1 MIGEILLGRYKIESE
16 LGKGGMGIVY
26 KAHDTL
32 LNRAVAV
39 KFLNTAGVGT
49 EGRAR
54 LLQEARAVA
63 QLNHPNIVSVYDA
76 AETEGNPFIVMELVK
91 GTTLRK
97 MERPGLPEALH
108 MARQICLA
116 LEHAHS
122 NEIIHRDLKLENI
135 VITDTQTLKLMDFG
149 LARTAD
155 DVRLT
160 AEGTIMGTLAY
171 LAPELIQ
178 GEAATAQSDLYA
190 FGIILYEL
198 LTGQAPFQ
206 GTIPTVLMQHI
217 EGKVTP
223 PSGRNA
229 DVPAELDE
237 LILRLL
243 SKRPE
248 ERPASAKEVLLDL
261 EKMEEQREQEAA
273 ELSALQ
279 EAIDQKF
286 TRLSQLVNTALPPG
300 GNPYLFIQ
308 PFGFSDH
315 IRFFGR
321 EDILAELLERMSG
334 NPVTF
339 LCSSQAA
346 GKTSL
351 LKAGLVPA
359 LLAQG
364 HLPLVISTSSE
375 TLEASIKKDLLPDLD
390 NLPFLKA
397 MSLTKFIDVVASALP
412 EGKML
417 CLLVDDFDVFFEHEE
432 VERNAFQ
439 AEWLRCFNRESANVR
454 WLFCAPSD
462 LYHLLSFFKPE
473 IHPNTNTV
481 NVPILSREAARLAM
495 IKPAEM
501 YGIRI
506 HEEVITSTLDILGGD
521 NIHPAELQ
529 LVCYMLA
536 SNKGA
541 PFKEWTL
548 EHYTKLGK
556 ADGIL
561 RDYLDLAIVDLE
573 PQEREPAWEIL
584 ALLAD
589 PASRTLTD
597 AQLIEKMKS
606 YGVQE
611 NTTRRVLA
619 DLQDSHLIEHSVV
632 YRLSSDSLRPRIEK
646 WQETRSVLIRAQQET
661 VGQLQNIRNSALRG
675 LVGGALGFALVDQL
689 LLTTSSSGLYFE
701 IFFVML
707 AMTVGALAGL
717 LMVFSIDISIAS
729 YTGPK
734 KSLAYLV
741 GGISGA
747 FSFALAMVLYTYLNT
762 NSDEHFLSLIPKAIL
777 EGGLWGLAAGAGTVW
792 ALSSRRPLWVTAPSV
807 ILLCGLVLS
816 SADVVFGVLGRSDAL
831 DTTPFTLALS
841 GVLFPGFILVAAMA
855 GRRKIR

>member
-1 MIGEILLGRYKIESE
+1 MIDEVLLGRYRIESE

-26 KAHDTL
+26 KAHDSL

-39 KFLNTAGVGT
+39 KFLNTVGVGT
-49 EGRAR
+49 EGKAR

-76 AETEGNPFIVMELVK
+76 GETEGNPFIVMELVK
-91 GTTLRK
+91 GTTLRN
-97 MERPGLPEALH
+97 MERLQLPEVLR

-135 VITDTQTLKLMDFG
+135 IITDTQTLKLMDFG

-178 GEAATAQSDLYA
+178 GEPASVQSDLYA

-198 LTGQAPFQ
+198 LTGQAPFH
-206 GTIPTVLMQHI
+206 GAIHTVLMQHI

-223 PSGRNA
+223 PSARNT
-229 DVPAELDE
+229 DVPAALDE

-248 ERPASAKEVLLDL
+248 ERLASAKDVLFTL
-261 EKMEEQREQEAA
+261 EKLEEQLEQDKA
-273 ELSALQ
+273 ELSTLQ
-279 EAIDQKF
+279 KAINQKF
-286 TRLSQLVNTALPPG
+286 TRLNQLANSALPVG

-315 IRFFGR
+315 TRFFGR
-321 EDILAELLERMSG
+321 EDIMVELIERMSG

-339 LCSSQAA
+339 LCSSQGA

-351 LKAGLVPA
+351 LKAGLAPA
-359 LLAQG
+359 LLAHG
-364 HLPLVISTSSE
+364 HLPLVIGASNE
-375 TLEASIKKDLLPDLD
+375 PLEASIKKDLLPDLD
-390 NLPFLKA
+390 HLPFLKA
-397 MSLTKFIDVVASALP
+397 MSLTKFIDLVAGALP
-412 EGKML
+412 ESKML

-432 VERNAFQ
+432 VERNAFHT
-439 AEWLRCFNRESANVR
+439 EWRRCFNGISANVR

-462 LYHLLSFFKPE
+462 LHHLLGFFKPE

-481 NVPILSREAARLAM
+481 NVPILSREAARAAM

-501 YGIRI
+501 YGIHI
-506 HEEVITSTLDILGGD
+506 DEDVITSILDILGGD

-536 SNKGA
+536 SNKGS
-541 PFKEWTL
+541 PLKEWTM
-548 EHYTKLGK
+548 EHYTKMGK

-561 RDYLDLAIVDLE
+561 RDYLDLAIEDLE
-573 PQEREPAWEIL
+573 PQELEPAWKIL
-584 ALLAD
+584 AVLAD
-589 PASRTLTD
+589 PASRTFTD
-597 AQLIEKMKS
+597 EQLIQKMKS

-611 NTTRRVLA
+611 NMTRRVLA
-619 DLQDSHLIEHSVV
+619 DLQESHLIEHSVV
-632 YRLSSDSLRPRIEK
+632 YRLSSESLRPRIEK
-646 WQETRSVLIRAQQET
+646 WQETRSVLVRAQQET
-661 VGQLQNIRNSALRG
+661 IEQLQNVRNSALRG

-689 LLTTSSSGLYFE
+689 LLPTSSSSLYFK

-734 KSLAYLV
+734 KPLAYLA

-747 FSFALAMVLYTYLNT
+747 LSFALAMILYTYLNT
-762 NSDEHFLSLIPKAIL
+762 NTVEDFLSLIPKAIL
-777 EGGLWGLAAGAGTVW
+777 EGGLWGLAGGAGTVW
-792 ALSSRRPLWVTAPSV
+792 VLSSHRPPWVTAPLV

-816 SADVVFGVLGRSDAL
+816 MMDVVFGVLGRSDAL
-831 DTTPFTLALS
+831 DSTPFTLALS
-841 GVLFPGFILVAAMA
+841 GVLFPGFILVAAMT
-855 GRRKIR
+855 GRRNIR